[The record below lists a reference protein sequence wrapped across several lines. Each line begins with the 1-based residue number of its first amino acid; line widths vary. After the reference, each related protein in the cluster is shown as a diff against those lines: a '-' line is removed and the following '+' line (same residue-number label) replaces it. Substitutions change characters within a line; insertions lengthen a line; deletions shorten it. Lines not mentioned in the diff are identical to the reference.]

1 MQKILVTG
9 ANGFIGKMVCAELL
23 ARGFEVTAAVRKVPA
38 DGNVN
43 SAGLRFVGVGNVDAD
58 TCWDTALAGCSG
70 VIHLAARAHILNDEV
85 ADPLAA
91 FRATNVAGTLQLAR
105 CAARA
110 GVARFVFVSSVGVN
124 GNQNERPFTESD
136 TPLPAEPYAV
146 SKLEAELAL
155 QADAANGAMELV
167 IVRPPLVYGPGCPGN
182 FLRLLKLLSTRI
194 PLPFGAM
201 RNKRSFIGIWNLADF
216 LATCLVHDKAGGHV
230 FLISDLEDV
239 TLPDLL
245 RGLALGMGRTVPLFS
260 VPPGWL
266 ATLAGMAGKG
276 AMFDKLG
283 GSLTVDASRAHTVLG
298 WTPPVSLAEG
308 LQRTGRWYAERKAK
322 PCSDAAPPGKLL
334 HEKCNISRGLSGKLK
349 AVQKD

>member
-23 ARGFEVTAAVRKVPA
+23 ARGFEVTAAVRKVPV

-155 QADAANGAMELV
+155 QTDALGEAMKLV

-322 PCSDAAPPGKLL
+322 PCSDAAPPGKPL
-334 HEKCNISRGLSGKLK
+334 HEKCNISRGLSGKSK

>member
-9 ANGFIGKMVCAELL
+9 ANGFVGKMVCAELL
-23 ARGFEVTAAVRKVPA
+23 ARGFEVIAAVRKVPA
-38 DGNVN
+38 DADVN

-58 TCWDTALAGCSG
+58 TDWDTALAGCSG
-70 VIHLAARAHILNDEV
+70 VIHLAARAHILNDDV

-105 CAARA
+105 SAARA

-124 GNQNERPFTESD
+124 GNQNQRPFTEND

-155 QADAANGAMELV
+155 QADAANCAMELV

-182 FLRLLKLLSTRI
+182 FLRLLKVLSSRI
-194 PLPFGAM
+194 PMPFGAM

-216 LATCLVHDKAGGHV
+216 LATCLVHEKAAGQV

-245 RGLALGMGRTVPLFS
+245 RGLARGMGSSAALFS
-260 VPPGWL
+260 VPPSWL
-266 ATLAGMAGKG
+266 AKLAGMAGRS
-276 AMFDKLG
+276 ATFDKLG
-283 GSLTVDASRAHTVLG
+283 GALTIDASRARTVLG

-308 LQRTGRWYAERKAK
+308 LQRTGRWYAER
-322 PCSDAAPPGKLL
+322 
-334 HEKCNISRGLSGKLK
+334 
-349 AVQKD
+349 

>member
-155 QADAANGAMELV
+155 QTDALGDVMKLV
-167 IVRPPLVYGPGCPGN
+167 ILRPPLVYGPGCPGN

-194 PLPFGAM
+194 PLPFDAM

-308 LQRTGRWYAERKAK
+308 LQRTGRWWVFRSIVT
-322 PCSDAAPPGKLL
+322 SD
-334 HEKCNISRGLSGKLK
+334 SGIVTSNSG
-349 AVQKD
+349 AT

>member
-245 RGLALGMGRTVPLFS
+245 RGFAHGMDRTVPLFS

-308 LQRTGRWYAERKAK
+308 LQRTGRWYAER
-322 PCSDAAPPGKLL
+322 
-334 HEKCNISRGLSGKLK
+334 
-349 AVQKD
+349 

>member
-23 ARGFEVTAAVRKVPA
+23 ARGFEVTAAVRKVPV

-136 TPLPAEPYAV
+136 TPLPAEPYAI

-155 QADAANGAMELV
+155 QTDALGDVMKLV

-216 LATCLVHDKAGGHV
+216 LATCLVHDKAAGHV

-245 RGLALGMGRTVPLFS
+245 RGFAHGMDRTVPLFS

-283 GSLTVDASRAHTVLG
+283 GALTVDASRAHTVLG

-308 LQRTGRWYAERKAK
+308 LQRTGRWYAER
-322 PCSDAAPPGKLL
+322 
-334 HEKCNISRGLSGKLK
+334 
-349 AVQKD
+349 

>member
-9 ANGFIGKMVCAELL
+9 ANGFVGKMVCAELL
-23 ARGFEVTAAVRKVPA
+23 ARGFEVMAAVRSAPEGA
-38 DGNVN
+38 NAN
-43 SAGLRFVGVGNVDAD
+43 SSGLRFIGVGNIDAD
-58 TCWDTALAGCSG
+58 TDWSEALAGCTG

-91 FRATNVAGTLQLAR
+91 FRATNVAGSLQLAR

-110 GVARFVFVSSVGVN
+110 GIARFVFVSSVGVN
-124 GNQNERPFTESD
+124 GNRNQRPFTEDD

-155 QADAANGAMELV
+155 RAEAANSAMALV
-167 IVRPPLVYGPGCPGN
+167 VVRPPLVYGPGCPGN
-182 FLRLLKLLSTRI
+182 FLRLLKLLSSRI

-201 RNKRSFIGIWNLADF
+201 RNRRSFIGVWNLADF
-216 LATCLVHDKAGGHV
+216 LATCVVHDKAAGQV
-230 FLISDLEDV
+230 FLVSDMDDV

-245 RGLALGMGRTVPLFS
+245 RGLARGMDSSASLFS

-266 ATLAGMAGKG
+266 AGLAGIAGKG

-283 GSLTVDASRAHTVLG
+283 GALTVDASRARAVLG

-308 LQRTGRWYAERKAK
+308 LQRTGRWYAEQARPAK
-322 PCSDAAPPGKLL
+322 TVA
-334 HEKCNISRGLSGKLK
+334 
-349 AVQKD
+349 

>member
-155 QADAANGAMELV
+155 QTDALGEAMKLV

-298 WTPPVSLAEG
+298 WTPPVSLSEG
-308 LQRTGRWYAERKAK
+308 LQRTGRWYAER
-322 PCSDAAPPGKLL
+322 
-334 HEKCNISRGLSGKLK
+334 
-349 AVQKD
+349 

>member
-155 QADAANGAMELV
+155 QTDALGGAMKLV

-308 LQRTGRWYAERKAK
+308 LQRTGRWWVFRSIVT
-322 PCSDAAPPGKLL
+322 SD
-334 HEKCNISRGLSGKLK
+334 SGIVTSNSG
-349 AVQKD
+349 AT

>member
-1 MQKILVTG
+1 MTMQKILVTG
-9 ANGFIGKMVCAELL
+9 ANGFVGKMVCAELL
-23 ARGFEVTAAVRKVPA
+23 ARGFEVTAAVRNVPA
-38 DGNVN
+38 GTNLNRD
-43 SAGLRFVGVGNVDAD
+43 GLRFVGVGNIDAG
-58 TCWDTALAGCSG
+58 TNWEAALAGCSG
-70 VIHLAARAHILNDEV
+70 VIHLAARAHILHDEV

-105 CAARA
+105 SAARA
-110 GVARFVFVSSVGVN
+110 GVTRFVFVSSVGVN
-124 GNQNERPFTESD
+124 GNQNARPFTED
-136 TPLPAEPYAV
+136 DVPLPAEPYAV

-167 IVRPPLVYGPGCPGN
+167 IVRPPLVYGPDCPGN

-201 RNKRSFIGIWNLADF
+201 RNKRSFVGVWNLADF
-216 LATCLVHDKAGGHV
+216 LATCLVHDKAAGHV

-245 RGLALGMGRTVPLFS
+245 RGLAGGMGRTAPLFS

-266 ATLAGMAGKG
+266 AALAGMAGKG

-283 GSLTVDASRAHTVLG
+283 GALTVDAGRAHTLLG

-308 LQRTGRWYAERKAK
+308 LQRTGRWYVER
-322 PCSDAAPPGKLL
+322 
-334 HEKCNISRGLSGKLK
+334 
-349 AVQKD
+349 

>member
-9 ANGFIGKMVCAELL
+9 ANGFVGKMVCADLL

-38 DGNVN
+38 GANVN
-43 SAGLRFVGVGNVDAD
+43 GDGLRFVGVGNIDAETD
-58 TCWDTALAGCSG
+58 WDAALAGCSG

-105 CAARA
+105 SAARA

-124 GNQNERPFTESD
+124 GSQNARPFTESD
-136 TPLPAEPYAV
+136 APLPAEPYAV

-182 FLRLLKLLSTRI
+182 FLRLLKLLSTRM

-201 RNKRSFIGIWNLADF
+201 RNKRSFVGVWNLADF
-216 LATCLVHDKAGGHV
+216 LATCLVHDKAAGQV

-245 RGLALGMGRTVPLFS
+245 RGLARGMGRSAPLFS

-283 GSLTVDASRAHTVLG
+283 GALTVDASRAHTVLG

-308 LQRTGRWYAERKAK
+308 LQRTGRWYVERQG
-322 PCSDAAPPGKLL
+322 AA
-334 HEKCNISRGLSGKLK
+334 R
-349 AVQKD
+349 